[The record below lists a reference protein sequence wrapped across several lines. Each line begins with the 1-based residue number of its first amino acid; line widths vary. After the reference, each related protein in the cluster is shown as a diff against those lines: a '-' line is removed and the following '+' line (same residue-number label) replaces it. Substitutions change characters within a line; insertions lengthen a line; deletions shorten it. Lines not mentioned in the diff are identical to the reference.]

1 MALEIRSISK
11 RFGAVQANDSISLT
25 IEPGTLHAV
34 LGENGAGK
42 STLMKILSGFQGADE
57 GEVWLDGSR
66 LVLGS
71 PRRAIA
77 AGIGMLHQDPLVA
90 LPLTVLEN
98 FLFGR
103 QDGMT
108 RREGREKIGEI
119 AGRIGF
125 ALDPDRITRTLSIGE
140 RQQLEIVR
148 LLSLGVTVLIL
159 DEPTSGITTD
169 QRVELFAAL
178 RRLASDGLIVLFV
191 SHKLEEVEMLC
202 SSVTVIRRGAVTG
215 DATLPCPESQLVEM
229 MFGKVIAPADRPPLG
244 LGQVMVDVSDL
255 TARHGRQRI
264 EGAHLDLRG
273 GEVVG
278 LAGLEGSGQ
287 LPLLRAMAGID
298 RPVSGSFRLDGLEL
312 SHASLR
318 EHIAAGVHFLPAG
331 RLEEGL
337 FPGLTISEH
346 LTLAHPSS
354 GKGFDRATDESR
366 AQAAIDRYRIK
377 GTPRSEVEGLS
388 GGNQQRVLLAM
399 MPDTVRLLLLE
410 QPTRGLDIE
419 SADMVWGQ
427 ILARREQ
434 GTAIVFASADLDEL
448 VRYSDRVA
456 VCFDGRIIAI
466 EEAAGLDSDRL
477 GARIGGKVAS

>member
-1 MALEIRSISK
+1 MALDIRSISK
-11 RFGAVQANDSISLT
+11 RFGPVQANDSISLT

-42 STLMKILSGFQGADE
+42 STLMKILSGFQGADD
-57 GEVWLDGSR
+57 GEVRLDGAK
-66 LVLGS
+66 LELGS

-90 LPLTVLEN
+90 LPLSVLEN

-103 QDGMT
+103 PDRMNRADG
-108 RREGREKIGEI
+108 RRTLGEI
-119 AGRIGF
+119 AGRLGF
-125 ALDPDRITRTLSIGE
+125 NLDPDRVTRTLSIGE

-148 LLSLGVTVLIL
+148 LLSLGVRVLIL

-178 RRLASDGLIVLFV
+178 RRLASEGLIVLFV

-215 DATLPCPESQLVEM
+215 EASLPCPEPRLIEM
-229 MFGKVIAPADRPPLG
+229 MFGRLVAPADRPAVELG
-244 LGQVMVDVSDL
+244 EPVVEVSGL
-255 TARHGRQRI
+255 SSKHGRQRI
-264 EGAHLDLRG
+264 DGADLTLLA
-273 GEVVG
+273 GEVLG

-287 LPLLRAMAGID
+287 LPLLRALAGLE
-298 RPVSGSFRLDGLEL
+298 RPVSGSVHVNGRDLT
-312 SHASLR
+312 HASLR
-318 EHIAAGVHFLPAG
+318 DHISAGIHFLPAG

-346 LTLAHPSS
+346 LSLAHPGS
-354 GKGFDRATDESR
+354 GLDRAVDQAR
-366 AQAAIDRYRIK
+366 AEAAIGRYRIK
-377 GTPRSEVEGLS
+377 GTPTSSVDGLS

-399 MPDTVRLLLLE
+399 MPERLVLLLME

-419 SADMVWGQ
+419 SADMVWSQ
-427 ILARREQ
+427 ILSRRDH

-448 VRYSDRVA
+448 VRYSDRIA
-456 VCFDGRIIAI
+456 VCFDGRIISVDDAR
-466 EEAAGLDSDRL
+466 GLDSDRL
-477 GARIGGKVAS
+477 GARIGGRVAS